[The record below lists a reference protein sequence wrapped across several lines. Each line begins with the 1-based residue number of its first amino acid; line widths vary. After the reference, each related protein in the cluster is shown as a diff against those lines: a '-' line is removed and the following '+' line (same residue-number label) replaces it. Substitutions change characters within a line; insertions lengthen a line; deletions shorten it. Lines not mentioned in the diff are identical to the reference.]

1 VYIYAALPVGAVLMA
16 ICSLWD
22 IWQTV
27 LIILGKKDDDT
38 LGGLVDEGRTLI
50 EIDAERESKS

>member
-1 VYIYAALPVGAVLMA
+1 MLMGIYT
-16 ICSLWD
+16 LWD

-27 LIILGKKDDDT
+27 LIILGKKGDNT

-50 EIDAERESKS
+50 EIDAERDSKS